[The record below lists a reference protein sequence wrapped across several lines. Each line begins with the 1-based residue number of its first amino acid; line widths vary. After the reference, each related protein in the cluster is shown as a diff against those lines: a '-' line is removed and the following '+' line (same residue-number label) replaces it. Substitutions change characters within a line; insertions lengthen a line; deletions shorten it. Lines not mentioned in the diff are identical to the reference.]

1 MSVQLWYSQ
10 QAAERAGPGHPLGID
25 GYRLL
30 GLIEMMGEGDGGD
43 FPNVDA
49 IAVGGDAAVDSNEES
64 RFSE

>member
-1 MSVQLWYSQ
+1 M
-10 QAAERAGPGHPLGID
+10 AERAAPGHPLEID

-30 GLIEMMGEGDGGD
+30 GPIKMMGEGDGGD

-49 IAVGGDAAVDSNEES
+49 IAVGGDAAAADSDEES